1 MVNSRFKSFKLK
13 VESVNDKRKITWCI
27 LLPNGGIPVQSTIKR
42 RVVQTAILAITLS
55 LCSAAAAKGVRK
67 HKHRAVATA
76 SSNVGLASYYAD
88 KFHGKL
94 TANGEVF
101 DADDL
106 TAAHRSLQFGTLLQV
121 TNLKNNKSVV
131 VRVNDR
137 GPHVRGRIVDLS
149 NAAAA
154 EIGLGHSG
162 TARVKLEVLSCCS

>member
-1 MVNSRFKSFKLK
+1 MAF
-13 VESVNDKRKITWCI
+13 
-27 LLPNGGIPVQSTIKR
+27 
-42 RVVQTAILAITLS
+42 S
-55 LCSAAAAKGVRK
+55 LCTALSAKGVRK
-67 HKHRAVATA
+67 HKHKHKTVAA
-76 SSNVGLASYYAD
+76 KPSNIGLASYYAD
-88 KFHGKL
+88 KFHGRL

-106 TAAHRSLQFGTLLQV
+106 TAAHRSLRFGTMLQV

-154 EIGLGHSG
+154 EIGLGRSG
-162 TARVKLEVLSCCS
+162 TARVKLEVISCCS

>member
-1 MVNSRFKSFKLK
+1 M
-13 VESVNDKRKITWCI
+13 
-27 LLPNGGIPVQSTIKR
+27 GGIPVQSIIKR
-42 RVVQTAILAITLS
+42 YAAQAAILAIALS
-55 LCSAAAAKGVRK
+55 LCSAAAAKGVKK

-76 SSNVGLASYYAD
+76 SLNVGLASYYAD
-88 KFHGKL
+88 KFHGRL

-101 DADDL
+101 DADEL
-106 TAAHRSLQFGTLLQV
+106 TAAHRSLRFGTMLQV

-154 EIGLGHSG
+154 EIGLGRSG
-162 TARVKLEVLSCCS
+162 IARVKLEVLSCCS